1 MRATGRLDVLVN
13 NAAVQYAHA
22 GLAQVT
28 PQELEDV
35 FATNIYAYFH
45 CAAAALP
52 HLKAG
57 GAIIN
62 TSSVVAYVGARASS
76 ARPSIAPHPQCNGY
90 VFSVD
95 IFEFCTLATQLCRTL
110 AHHRRGPKT
119 TTSTAQ
125 ATLCCCRTPP
135 PRALYSPSRAPWR
148 RRWWEKAS
156 E

>member
-35 FATNIYAYFH
+35 FATNMYAYFH

-62 TSSVVAYVGARASS
+62 TSSVVAYVGACTRAC
-76 ARPSIAPHPQCNGY
+76 A
-90 VFSVD
+90 
-95 IFEFCTLATQLCRTL
+95 
-110 AHHRRGPKT
+110 RGPLPAPLRKPP
-119 TTSTAQ
+119 A
-125 ATLCCCRTPP
+125 RTDQ
-135 PRALYSPSRAPWR
+135 
-148 RRWWEKAS
+148 
-156 E
+156 

>member
-1 MRATGRLDVLVN
+1 MLARSLAHAGAALTSCTLWFCRLAASATPTNTRAQFCKHVVEETVRATGRLDVLVN

-35 FATNIYAYFH
+35 FATNMYAYFH

-62 TSSVVAYVGARASS
+62 TSSVVAYVGARAP
-76 ARPSIAPHPQCNGY
+76 A
-90 VFSVD
+90 
-95 IFEFCTLATQLCRTL
+95 
-110 AHHRRGPKT
+110 AHD
-119 TTSTAQ
+119 
-125 ATLCCCRTPP
+125 L
-135 PRALYSPSRAPWR
+135 
-148 RRWWEKAS
+148 
-156 E
+156 